1 MILPVLVY
9 SVAQIVPAL
18 AIEDYSLGSC
28 PLLYTLVVLGFF
40 LAGVKVGELLFYFLV
55 TLECFRIILCIFCS
69 SSTIRH
75 FSEEPWPVFGEC
87 Y

>member
-28 PLLYTLVVLGFF
+28 PLLYTLVVFGFF
-40 LAGVKVGELLFYFLV
+40 
-55 TLECFRIILCIFCS
+55 
-69 SSTIRH
+69 
-75 FSEEPWPVFGEC
+75 
-87 Y
+87 